1 MHIYYVTLTCLYFD
15 NNKIPKLGK
24 HKGKNNMNIIDKILI
39 TLLKRKINKSI
50 KAEQKLI
57 LQSQNNVYGFT
68 NKYGKNAINYYSK
81 IDIINLNNEIIN
93 KNRIASFGTTIASN
107 I

>member
-1 MHIYYVTLTCLYFD
+1 
-15 NNKIPKLGK
+15 
-24 HKGKNNMNIIDKILI
+24 MNIIDKILI

-50 KAEQKLI
+50 KSEQKLI

-93 KNRIASFGTTIASN
+93 KNRIADYGTTIASN

>member
-1 MHIYYVTLTCLYFD
+1 
-15 NNKIPKLGK
+15 
-24 HKGKNNMNIIDKILI
+24 MNIIDKILI

-50 KAEQKLI
+50 KSEEKLI
-57 LQSQNNVYGFT
+57 LQSQNNVYGLT

-93 KNRIASFGTTIASN
+93 KNRIAKFGMTIASN

>member
-1 MHIYYVTLTCLYFD
+1 
-15 NNKIPKLGK
+15 
-24 HKGKNNMNIIDKILI
+24 MNIIDKILI

-50 KAEQKLI
+50 KSEQKLI
-57 LQSQNNVYGFT
+57 LQSQNNVYGLT

-93 KNRIASFGTTIASN
+93 KNRIADYGTTIASN

>member
-1 MHIYYVTLTCLYFD
+1 
-15 NNKIPKLGK
+15 
-24 HKGKNNMNIIDKILI
+24 MNIIDKILI
-39 TLLKRKINKSI
+39 ILLKRKINKSI
-50 KAEQKLI
+50 KSEEKLI
-57 LQSQNNVYGFT
+57 LQSQNNVYGLT

-93 KNRIASFGTTIASN
+93 KNRIAKFGMTIASN

>member
-1 MHIYYVTLTCLYFD
+1 
-15 NNKIPKLGK
+15 
-24 HKGKNNMNIIDKILI
+24 MNIIDKILI

-57 LQSQNNVYGFT
+57 LQSRNFINSLT

-93 KNRIASFGTTIASN
+93 KNRIANYGTTIASN

>member
-1 MHIYYVTLTCLYFD
+1 
-15 NNKIPKLGK
+15 
-24 HKGKNNMNIIDKILI
+24 MNIIDKILI
-39 TLLKRKINKSI
+39 KLLKRKINKSI
-50 KAEQKLI
+50 KSEEKLI
-57 LQSQNNVYGFT
+57 LQSQNNVYGLT

-93 KNRIASFGTTIASN
+93 KNRIAKFGMAIASN

>member
-1 MHIYYVTLTCLYFD
+1 
-15 NNKIPKLGK
+15 
-24 HKGKNNMNIIDKILI
+24 MNIIDKILI
-39 TLLKRKINKSI
+39 TLLKREIKKSI

-57 LQSQNNVYGFT
+57 LQSQNNVYGLT

-93 KNRIASFGTTIASN
+93 KNRIANYGTTIASN

>member
-1 MHIYYVTLTCLYFD
+1 
-15 NNKIPKLGK
+15 
-24 HKGKNNMNIIDKILI
+24 MNIIDKILI

-50 KAEQKLI
+50 KAEEKLI

-93 KNRIASFGTTIASN
+93 KNRIANYGIQIASN

>member
-1 MHIYYVTLTCLYFD
+1 
-15 NNKIPKLGK
+15 
-24 HKGKNNMNIIDKILI
+24 MNIIDKILI

-57 LQSQNNVYGFT
+57 LQSKNSVYNCT

-93 KNRIASFGTTIASN
+93 KNRIANYGIQIASN

>member
-1 MHIYYVTLTCLYFD
+1 
-15 NNKIPKLGK
+15 
-24 HKGKNNMNIIDKILI
+24 MNIIDKILI

-50 KAEQKLI
+50 KAEEKLI
-57 LQSQNNVYGFT
+57 LQSQNNVYNCT

-93 KNRIASFGTTIASN
+93 KNRIADYGTTIASN

>member
-1 MHIYYVTLTCLYFD
+1 
-15 NNKIPKLGK
+15 
-24 HKGKNNMNIIDKILI
+24 MNIIDKILI

-50 KAEQKLI
+50 KSEQKLI
-57 LQSQNNVYGFT
+57 LQSQNNVYGLT

-93 KNRIASFGTTIASN
+93 KNRIANYGTTIASN

>member
-1 MHIYYVTLTCLYFD
+1 
-15 NNKIPKLGK
+15 
-24 HKGKNNMNIIDKILI
+24 MNIIDKILI
-39 TLLKRKINKSI
+39 ILLKRKINKSI
-50 KAEQKLI
+50 KSEEKLI
-57 LQSQNNVYGFT
+57 LQSQNNVYGLT

-93 KNRIASFGTTIASN
+93 KNRIAKFGMAIASN

>member
-1 MHIYYVTLTCLYFD
+1 
-15 NNKIPKLGK
+15 
-24 HKGKNNMNIIDKILI
+24 MNIIDKILI

-50 KAEQKLI
+50 KSEEKLI
-57 LQSQNNVYGFT
+57 LQSQNNVYGLT

-93 KNRIASFGTTIASN
+93 KNRIAKFGMAIASN

>member
-1 MHIYYVTLTCLYFD
+1 
-15 NNKIPKLGK
+15 
-24 HKGKNNMNIIDKILI
+24 MNIIDKILI
-39 TLLKRKINKSI
+39 TLLKIKINKSI
-50 KAEQKLI
+50 KAEKKLI
-57 LQSQNNVYGFT
+57 LQSKNNVYSCT

-93 KNRIASFGTTIASN
+93 KNRIADYGTTIASN

>member
-1 MHIYYVTLTCLYFD
+1 
-15 NNKIPKLGK
+15 
-24 HKGKNNMNIIDKILI
+24 MNIIDKILI

-50 KAEQKLI
+50 KSEEKLI
-57 LQSQNNVYGFT
+57 LQSQNNVYGLT

-93 KNRIASFGTTIASN
+93 KNRIADYGTTIASN